1 MVRKLA
7 GMGSSMKRL
16 YMISLPLAVGLI
28 CAASASVSQSQ
39 PKPFDETAYKNIM
52 GDMKGAMSAWHAGLI
67 ARTQTVADDVI
78 VEALNFYTYG
88 DPSGPGTIVSPFKT
102 MDTGW
107 KNSGSCVYQRVL
119 TQYNDEKNSSYTIRG
134 RSALITLDLK
144 KIDWNSSTVKSD
156 YNTLTNSRFY
166 RVSLAGRSNEF
177 YSELTNF
184 VSAGDAASRR
194 LIMGNVESTATY
206 EAGSVEA
213 PLDRIQKSLSLAK
226 AQCAGI
232 KSSF

>member
-1 MVRKLA
+1 MKLNTLSVA
-7 GMGSSMKRL
+7 VSILSAF
-16 YMISLPLAVGLI
+16 YIS
-28 CAASASVSQSQ
+28 AAQSQ
-39 PKPFDETAYKNIM
+39 PKPFDEIAYKNIM
-52 GDMKGAMSAWHAGLI
+52 ADMKGAMSAWHAGLI
-67 ARTQTVADDVI
+67 ARTQPVADDVI

-119 TQYNDEKNSSYTIRG
+119 TQYNDQKNSSYTIRG

-166 RVSLAGRSNEF
+166 RVSLAGRSNDF
-177 YSELTNF
+177 YSEVTNF
-184 VSAGDAASRR
+184 VSVGDATSRR
-194 LIMGNVESTATY
+194 LNMGNVESTATF